1 MVEGFLS
8 DIGISQI
15 LIAFVIVYIAS
26 TAQSVFG
33 MGWGMIAAPLLA
45 LLNPSLIPSTIVFLG
60 FFASLLRS
68 IRYYKDNFLT
78 LAKCEIPEK
87 AFEQIKSL
95 LK

>member
-1 MVEGFLS
+1 MVESFLS

-15 LIAFVIVYIAS
+15 LIAFCIVHVAS

-60 FFASLLRS
+60 FFASLLPS
-68 IRYYKDNFLT
+68 IRYFKD
-78 LAKCEIPEK
+78 IYW
-87 AFEQIKSL
+87 
-95 LK
+95 